1 MTSLGW
7 RKSRKFRDA
16 SQAVERPVS
25 ARPDYGGCSAIL
37 QSRFVLSRT
46 GRRQSRSASASGT
59 RDVPDRSWPRDVAP
73 TAWSRSSARRPWAG
87 LPPLAPKAASR
98 SPGEPR
104 PLGRG
109 LARYLAPRQRR
120 PAPLA
125 ATARAREGRSPSERV
140 SAFPSERGRTA
151 PTGGRAVTFAQP
163 DAARR
168 RSWRRAME
176 QAPCWRCQTPLLP
189 DHGGRGLRRW
199 RCGRRAAAGTRR
211 SPARNRRRCRAGW

>member
-1 MTSLGW
+1 MLMHGDMGPVGAMTSLGW

-25 ARPDYGGCSAIL
+25 AGPDYGGCSAIL
-37 QSRFVLSRT
+37 QSRFVLSGT
-46 GRRQSRSASASGT
+46 GQRQSRSASASGT

-109 LARYLAPRQRR
+109 LARYLAPQQRR
-120 PAPLA
+120 LAPLA

-168 RSWRRAME
+168 HSWRQAMSKASTVLAVPDTTAARQRRSGAQAMAVRA
-176 QAPCWRCQTPLLP
+176 T
-189 DHGGRGLRRW
+189 
-199 RCGRRAAAGTRR
+199 RCGWDT
-211 SPARNRRRCRAGW
+211 P